1 MNNRK
6 LTSDKLTGRLKN
18 LPAVMRDGGLYSHDD
33 IPWFNGGLFKTIKMP
48 PLIVLEMTE
57 LRNAASLNWRA
68 SDASIFGMLFKR
80 GLNPAC
86 DSENSLFMGLQVLK
100 TSSTKAT
107 ARRLCL
113 G

>member
-107 ARRLCL
+107 ARRLRL